1 MQSSSPLLSESKIII
16 MKQVSIFLI
25 SFFTA
30 LSVHAHREINASA
43 VTITVNGNKNL
54 QISVDGRAYS
64 LSNNTG
70 AGNKTTIAVNNL
82 EMGQHRLQVTR
93 TRSNLNRS
101 DRISTVFNLR
111 SGYDMLIKVN
121 GNGSLELIETMK
133 YGSSGNQPP
142 MSNTN
147 FNTLLNNVKKSQS
160 ASSRR
165 SLITNAFNN
174 TNNYFTSSQAAQLL
188 QQVSSE
194 NFRLQLAKL
203 SYRTITDRENF
214 SQLFDLLNSQ
224 NSRDQLEEYVN
235 SFNEESTPGTAMA
248 DANFNSL
255 YQDIKN
261 QWPVSNQM
269 NSLTS
274 IFNNTNN
281 YFSSYQASQLIQLVS
296 AESNRLQLAK
306 LSYRT
311 ITDPANF
318 SQVYNLL
325 SSQVSKNELAA
336 YINSNYNTDTGTNTN
351 TAMPDVNFNNLYQD
365 IKSQWSLN
373 TQMNSLTNAFQ
384 ASSNYFTSYQASQLI
399 QLVSAENNRLQL
411 AKLSYRTITD
421 VANFNQVYNLLSS
434 QASKNELSAYINTN
448 SDTSINPN
456 IAMSDANFNT
466 LYQTIQSKFFPNE
479 KMNSLTNEF
488 NNTANYFS
496 CTQAKQLIQLVSLES
511 NRLQLAKLSYKMITD
526 RNNFTQ
532 LYEIL
537 NSQAS
542 RNELDAYVKAY
553 KD

>member
-1 MQSSSPLLSESKIII
+1 

-25 SFFTA
+25 SFLTA
-30 LSVHAHREINASA
+30 LSVHAHRDINASA

-54 QISVDGRAYS
+54 QISVDGKIYS
-64 LSNNTG
+64 LINGTA

-93 TRSNLNRS
+93 TGNNINRS
-101 DRISTVFNLR
+101 DRISAPFNLR

-121 GNGSLELIETMK
+121 GNGSLELIETIK
-133 YGSSGNQPP
+133 YGVSGNQLP
-142 MSNTN
+142 MSNAN
-147 FNTLLNNVKKSQS
+147 FNALLNSVKKSQS
-160 ASSRR
+160 AGARR

-174 TNNYFTSSQAAQLL
+174 TNNYFTSSQAGQLL
-188 QQVSSE
+188 QLVSSE

-235 SFNEESTPGTAMA
+235 NYNEGSSSVTAMS
-248 DANFNSL
+248 DANFTALFQN
-255 YQDIKN
+255 IKN
-261 QWPVSNQM
+261 QWPVIDQQM
-269 NSLTS
+269 SSLTS
-274 IFNNTNN
+274 AFNNTNN
-281 YFSSYQASQLIQLVS
+281 YFSTYQAGQLIQLVS

-311 ITDPANF
+311 ITDPVNF
-318 SQVYNLL
+318 NQVYNLL
-325 SSQVSKNELAA
+325 NSQSSRNELAA
-336 YINSNYNTDTGTNTN
+336 YVNDNYNAGTNTN
-351 TAMPDVNFNNLYQD
+351 PVASMSDANFNALYQD
-365 IKSQWSLN
+365 IRSQWSVN

-384 ASSNYFTSYQASQLI
+384 TSSNYFTSYQASQLI

-434 QASKNELSAYINTN
+434 QASKNELAAFINNN
-448 SDTSINPN
+448 SDAGINPN
-456 IAMSDANFNT
+456 VAMADANFNA

-488 NNTANYFS
+488 NNTANYFT

-511 NRLQLAKLSYKMITD
+511 NRLQLAKLSYRTITD

-532 LYEIL
+532 LYDIL

-542 RNELDAYVKAY
+542 RNELDAYAKAY